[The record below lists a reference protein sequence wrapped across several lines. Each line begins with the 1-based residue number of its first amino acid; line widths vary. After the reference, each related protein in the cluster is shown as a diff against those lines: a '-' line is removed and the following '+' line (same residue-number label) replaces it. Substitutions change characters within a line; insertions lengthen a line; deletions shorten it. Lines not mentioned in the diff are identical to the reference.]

1 MVINWSMLVQMVDQ
15 LDYHMVGLGSTCL
28 TILVKLGWAG
38 KPPRTNNKQLL
49 KTNVPK
55 TTLCHYA
62 FLFRML
68 NIWGTGKL

>member
-38 KPPRTNNKQLL
+38 KPLRTNNKQLL

-55 TTLCHYA
+55 TTLCYYA